1 MSEYTPRL
9 TAPTSDNKFYFSD
22 NVFYQSGYGLPNCT
36 CYAWGRFYELT
47 GVRPSLCTA
56 NAERWFDYSDGYK
69 RGYTPKLGAI
79 IVWSDVGAGDGGHV
93 AVVEAIHDDGS
104 ITTSNSAWGGSYFYT
119 QEIPNTYA
127 LSGFNFLG
135 FIYNPINFDDGTV
148 ETLIPISG
156 NRYLS
161 MSEMENNAEIVYR
174 YLVNKGFTINAI
186 SAMLGNM
193 QTESTINAGIWEN
206 LDDTFP
212 LNLGCSL
219 VGWTP
224 ATKYLNWCSER
235 GLEWDNLY
243 SALDRI
249 VWEFENGEQWLSSN
263 GGYSMKQSDFK
274 TSTADIE
281 YLANVFLYQYENP
294 AVLPQPDRAKQAMYW
309 YNFCLNLANNPITP
323 PTGSKKGLSLL
334 MMYLAINRR

>member
-1 MSEYTPRL
+1 MGEFIPRL
-9 TAPTSDNKFYFSD
+9 TAPETSNRFYYEDNIFYK
-22 NVFYQSGYGLPNCT
+22 SGYGMPNCT

-47 GVRPSLCTA
+47 GTYPKLCTA
-56 NAERWFDYSDGYK
+56 NAENWYNFNDGYS
-69 RGYTPKLGAI
+69 RGQKPKLGAI
-79 IVWSDVGAGDGGHV
+79 IVWADVGEGDGGHV
-93 AVVEAIHDDGS
+93 AVVEAINEDGS
-104 ITTSNSAWGGSYFYT
+104 ITTSNSAWGGANFYT
-119 QEIPNTYA
+119 QGISNTYA
-127 LSGFNFLG
+127 LEGFRFLG
-135 FIYNPINFDDGTV
+135 FIYSPIDFEGSGGS
-148 ETLIPISG
+148 TLEPISG

-161 MSEMENNAEIVYR
+161 MAEMKNNAEIVYR

-206 LDDTFP
+206 LDDSMP

-224 ATKYLNWCSER
+224 ATKYLEWCSER
-235 GLEWDNLY
+235 GLQWDNLY

-249 VWEFENGEQWLSSN
+249 VWEFDNGEQWLTSN

-274 TSTADIE
+274 TSTGNIE

-294 AVLPQPDRAKQAMYW
+294 LVKPQPDRAKQAMYW
-309 YNFCLNLANNPITP
+309 YNFCLNLPNNPITP
-323 PTGSKKGLSLL
+323 STTKKGLSLL
-334 MMYLAINRR
+334 MMYLATRK

>member
-1 MSEYTPRL
+1 MPKFIPRFE
-9 TAPTSDNKFYFSD
+9 APDNSNKYYYSD
-22 NVFYQSGYGLPNCT
+22 NVFYQSGYGMPNCT
-36 CYAWGRFYELT
+36 AYAWGRFYELS
-47 GVRPSLCTA
+47 GQRPKLCTA
-56 NAERWFDYSDGYK
+56 NAEYWYDYNDGYK
-69 RGYTPKLGAI
+69 RGQTPKLGAI
-79 IVWSDVGAGDGGHV
+79 IVWSGGNLGAGHV
-93 AVVEAIHDDGS
+93 AVVEAINEDGS
-104 ITTSNSAWGGSYFYT
+104 ITTSNSAYNSTYFYT
-119 QEIPNTYA
+119 QGIGNTYA
-127 LSGFNFLG
+127 LSGYTFLG
-135 FIYNPINFDDGTV
+135 FIYNPVDFEGSGGST
-148 ETLIPISG
+148 TLEPISG

-161 MSEMENNAEIVYR
+161 MSEMQNNAEIVYR
-174 YLVNKGFTINAI
+174 YLVNKGFTVNAI

-206 LDDTFP
+206 LDESMP

-224 ATKYLNWCSER
+224 ATKYLNWCTER
-235 GLEWDNLY
+235 GLQWDNLY

-294 AVLPQPDRAKQAMYW
+294 AVLPQPARAEQAMYW
-309 YNFCLNLANNPITP
+309 YNFCMNLPNNPIE
-323 PTGSKKGLSLL
+323 PTKPTKKGLSLL
-334 MMYLAINRR
+334 MMYLATRK